1 MLSPDLRYFVQRLE
15 REQVRLFSALSL
27 HEEDSVMAKVD
38 FYRRKLTELGARYDE
53 IGRAWRAAVQPDSPV
68 VPTND
73 TCDIEGANDQT
84 SAHEWE
90 LRFQSA
96 SSGTSDRMQVKTAD
110 PVRLIAV
117 VEQLGRDVEIRRDGR
132 YICTMIGDRHGSG
145 TAG

>member
-1 MLSPDLRYFVQRLE
+1 MPSSDLRYFVQRLE
-15 REQVRLFSALSL
+15 REQVRLFSAHSL
-27 HEEDSVMAKVD
+27 HEEDSVLARID
-38 FYRRKLTELGARYDE
+38 FYRRKLAELGARYDE
-53 IGRAWRAAVQPDSPV
+53 IGRTWRAVVQPDSPV

-73 TCDIEGANDQT
+73 TCDIEGANAQT

-90 LRFQSA
+90 LRFQSPGF
-96 SSGTSDRMQVKTAD
+96 GTSDRMQVKTAD

-117 VEQLGRDVEIRRDGR
+117 IEQLGQDVEIRRDGR